1 MYNFIIKSIGIDIV
15 ECNVVVGV
23 CMTENEFF
31 TYQEYMRKDQELLSP
46 SAEDYLEMIYRLSKV
61 TGYTRVN
68 DLASALNVQPPS
80 VTKMIKKLA
89 ELHLI
94 KYEKYGVIVLEP
106 GGISKGQFLLKR
118 HNLIE
123 SFLKILHINCKLLE
137 ETEIMEHAVSE
148 DIVAG
153 LLDLV
158 EFFREHPQVMEQ
170 FNQYR
175 IDKNIDVK

>member
-46 SAEDYLEMIYRLSKV
+46 SAEDYLEMIYRLSKD

-89 ELHLI
+89 ELNFI

-106 GGISKGQFLLKR
+106 SGISKGQFLLKR

-123 SFLKILHINCKLLE
+123 SFLKILHINYKLLE

-148 DIVAG
+148 DIVVG